1 LRFVKFSRLCFEHMH
16 VSGAAAK
23 CICSLFA
30 LLMGRDRRL
39 LPQLRQAVRTASAAA
54 LLALP
59 VAIPTSLPFYEPG
72 SLENPLRP
80 PVSPSELADRGVLR
94 VAVEPRTMAYF
105 VHGGKERGFEFE
117 LLDRYARG
125 HGARLRVR
133 RVESAGEGAALLRTG
148 RADVAVLPWDDGDTV
163 DGGESVRPYLRSA
176 AGRLTYPETGALFVR
191 ADSPELRESLDAYL
205 AHARSAEV
213 LKRLHARY
221 FVQNDGFGATR
232 VAGRWVPTEPRIS
245 SYDRLIAKHA
255 LRAGF
260 DWRLVAALIHEES
273 RFDPRA
279 VSAKGARGLMQLMPD
294 AAREVGLEQPH
305 GVDSNIRAGVAYLGR
320 LSQKFSEREG
330 EDRLRLVLA
339 AYLLG
344 PAPVLDAKRIAEA
357 MGLDPT
363 RWSGGIELTLPLIE
377 SANWLP
383 LVRSPCG
390 GGKQAVGY
398 VNRIFQ
404 RYEEYRRT
412 FDERPAET
420 ASVVRRNRKLTAG

>member
-1 LRFVKFSRLCFEHMH
+1 MH

-23 CICSLFA
+23 CICSVFA
-30 LLMGRDRRL
+30 LLMARDPGL
-39 LPQLRQAVRTASAAA
+39 LPQLRQALRTAGAAA

-59 VAIPTSLPFYEPG
+59 VAIPISLPFYEAG

-80 PVSPSELADRGVLR
+80 AVTPSELAERGVLR

-105 VHGGKERGFEFE
+105 VHRGKKRGFEFE
-117 LLDRYARG
+117 LLDRYARQN
-125 HGARLRVR
+125 GAELRIR

-148 RADVAVLPWDDGDTV
+148 RADVAVLPWGDGDTV
-163 DGGESVRPYLRSA
+163 EGGKSVRPYLASA
-176 AGRLTYPETGALFVR
+176 GGLTYPETGALFVR

-205 AHARSAEV
+205 AHARSADV
-213 LKRLHARY
+213 LERLHARY
-221 FVQNDGFGATR
+221 FVDNEQFGATR
-232 VAGRWVPTEPRIS
+232 IAGRWAPTEPRIS
-245 SYDRLIAKHA
+245 SYDRLIAKHS

-279 VSAKGARGLMQLMPD
+279 VSSKGARGLMQLMPD
-294 AAREVGLEQPH
+294 AAREVGLDQPH

-320 LSQKFSEREG
+320 LSRIFSEREG

-377 SANWLP
+377 SANWMP
-383 LVRSPCG
+383 LVRSPSG
-390 GGKQAVGY
+390 GGKHAVGY

-404 RYEEYRRT
+404 RYAEYRRT

-420 ASVVRRNRKLTAG
+420 ASLGRRNRKLSAG